1 MSIST
6 YKRGDT
12 PPIGLPLPIRNAA
25 RGLKGYFLSK
35 DRKVDAAILAML
47 HEARMLREVV
57 VFAMLEHKET
67 VRSQQRAF

>member
-1 MSIST
+1 MLQEGCKDIS
-6 YKRGDT
+6 
-12 PPIGLPLPIRNAA
+12 
-25 RGLKGYFLSK
+25 LSK

-67 VRSQQRAF
+67 VRSQ